1 MMTYT
6 YKSMNELTRELL
18 ASVCRD
24 VDRMRSDDLY
34 FLIGKEVVRLA
45 TAPVE
50 AKAKG
55 RKAAS
60 DAVKAALCQQE
71 QFKSLI
77 RDALLG
83 RRIPVV
89 DEDYRNI
96 GQLAEFRA
104 MGL

>member
-6 YKSMNELTRELL
+6 YKNMNELTRELL
-18 ASVCRD
+18 ASVCREA
-24 VDRMRSDDLY
+24 DRKMSEDLY
-34 FLIGKEVVRLA
+34 LLIGKEVVRLA

-50 AKAKG
+50 AKARG
-55 RKAAS
+55 RKAAA
-60 DAVKAALCQQE
+60 DAVKAALHQQE

-83 RRIPVV
+83 RYIPVV
-89 DEDYRNI
+89 EEDYRNI

>member
-6 YKSMNELTRELL
+6 YKDINNLTRQIL
-18 ASVCRD
+18 SNVCRD
-24 VDRMRSDDLY
+24 ADRERSDDLY
-34 FLIGKEVVRLA
+34 LLIGKEVVRMA
-45 TAPVE
+45 SAPVE
-50 AKAKG
+50 AKARG
-55 RKAAS
+55 RKAAA
-60 DAVKAALCQQE
+60 DAVEAALLQQE